1 MPSRIAFLL
10 ITLFWV
16 TMNFLLWRSEFGG
29 GNHSGGVVP
38 VERVWQQV
46 LTAPDNSSLEILHH
60 GQKIGFCRWAAT
72 VGDEPAPGKANG
84 DEVPPEGMVERLSSY
99 RINFEGNV
107 GINDVK
113 NRLRFDLELKLAA
126 NHAWNE
132 FNLRVN
138 LCPDAW
144 EIHSVAA
151 EQLVR
156 LKTTDEE
163 GKSERILK
171 FSDLQNPDALLR
183 ELGAPAGLGL
193 LGALGGPSGS
203 KTGLP
208 LALGLRWEARNDS
221 VTIGHATV
229 RAYRLQAGF
238 LDRYRVTIFVSR
250 VGEILRVELPD
261 ELVLVNDQL
270 SVL

>member
-10 ITLFWV
+10 VTVFWV

-29 GNHSGGVVP
+29 GRHPGGNVP
-38 VERVWQQV
+38 VDRVWQQM

-60 GQKIGFCRWAAT
+60 GQKIGFCRWAT
-72 VGDEPAPGKANG
+72 SVGDEPVPGKTSG
-84 DEVPPEGMVERLSSY
+84 DEPPPEGMVERLSSY

-107 GINDVK
+107 AISDVK

-138 LCPDAW
+138 LRPDAW

-163 GKSERILK
+163 GRSERILK

-193 LGALGGPSGS
+193 LIFPGGAPGAKAGP
-203 KTGLP
+203 P
-208 LALGLRWEARNDS
+208 LALGLHWEARNDS
-221 VTIGHATV
+221 LTIGHATV
-229 RAYRLQAGF
+229 RAYRLQAGL
-238 LDRYRVTIFVSR
+238 LDRYHVTIFVSR

-261 ELVLVNDQL
+261 EIVLVNDQL

>member
-10 ITLFWV
+10 ITIFWV

-29 GNHSGGVVP
+29 GNHPGGSVP
-38 VERVWQQV
+38 VDRVWQQV

-60 GQKIGFCRWAAT
+60 GEKIGFCRWAAS
-72 VGDEPAPGKANG
+72 VGDEPLPGKANN
-84 DEVPPEGMVERLSSY
+84 DEAPPEGMVERLSSY

-107 GINDVK
+107 AISDVK
-113 NRLRFDLELKLAA
+113 NRLRFDFELKLAA
-126 NHAWNE
+126 NHAWKE
-132 FNLRVN
+132 FNLRLN
-138 LCPDAW
+138 LRPNAW
-144 EIHSVAA
+144 EIRSVAS

-156 LKTTDEE
+156 LKITDEQ
-163 GKSERILK
+163 GKFERVLK
-171 FSDLQNPDALLR
+171 FADLQNPDALLR

-193 LGALGGPSGS
+193 LGALGGLSGS
-203 KTGLP
+203 KAGPP

-221 VTIGHATV
+221 LPIGHATV
-229 RAYRLQAGF
+229 RAYRLQAGL
-238 LDRYRVTIFVSR
+238 LDRYRITIFVSR

-270 SVL
+270 FVL